1 MGRSRVPHSMTV
13 TLGLA
18 FAALVLALAMP
29 ARAQEDRHGP
39 PDDHGRYE
47 QEHHD
52 RGWERRHRRPPPVYA
67 APVYAAPVY
76 APPAVVYTP
85 PVPLGGITLII
96 PFNFH

>member
-1 MGRSRVPHSMTV
+1 MSRLRVPRSMTV

-18 FAALVLALAMP
+18 FAALVLVLAMP
-29 ARAQEDRHGP
+29 GRAQEDRHGP

-52 RGWERRHRRPPPVYA
+52 RDWARRRRRPPP
-67 APVYAAPVY
+67 PVYAAPVY

-85 PVPLGGITLII
+85 PVPLGGINLII
-96 PFNFH
+96 PFNFR